1 MDASEQDDRLPAATT
16 AQHRA
21 FVLVPGAGGAAWYWH
36 RVLPLLQDAGHD
48 AIAVDLPSA
57 DPAAGLGEYASVVAT
72 ASAGLD
78 DIVLVAQSMGG
89 FTAPLAAERLPVRAL
104 VLVNAMIPAPGETPG
119 EWSASTGSSQA
130 RTDAAEQGGYGTD
143 FDLDAYFFHDVPPE
157 IVAAGAPHQQPEADE
172 IFESSCDFGAWPDV
186 PIRVV
191 AGREDRF
198 FPAAFQQRVARERLG
213 VEADLLPG
221 GHLIALSQPAVLARY
236 LLRA

>member
-1 MDASEQDDRLPAATT
+1 VDATQQDDRPPASTT
-16 AQHRA
+16 GQHRA
-21 FVLVPGAGGAAWYWH
+21 FVLVPGAGGTAWYWH
-36 RVLPLLQDAGHD
+36 RVLPLLREAGHD

-57 DPAAGLGEYASVVAT
+57 DPAAGLSAYASVVAKT
-72 ASAGLD
+72 SAGYH

-89 FTAPLAAERLPVRAL
+89 FTAPLAAELMPVRTL

-119 EWSASTGSSQA
+119 AWSGNTGSSQA
-130 RTDAAEQGGYGTD
+130 RTVAAEQGGYSPD
-143 FDLDAYFFHDVPPE
+143 FDMDAYFFHDVAPE
-157 IVAAGAPHQQPEADE
+157 IVAAGAPYQQPEADE
-172 IFESSCDFGAWPDV
+172 IFESVCDFGAWPSV

-213 VEADLLPG
+213 VEADVLPG